1 MPLPNA
7 ISWYAH
13 YFPVWFL
20 KTITVFAEINDLF
33 VPLMFLVPIRSIKK
47 LAFYIQVM
55 FEFWV
60 ISHFFCRL
68 NYNDNGKIYKL
79 FGIFKHLVKFNYCF
93 QVFMQIGILASGN
106 YSYYNLLY
114 IVLCLSLLDDHTFYR
129 GIIFTYIVVLFNYLD
144 TFNFELIL

>member
-1 MPLPNA
+1 MFFILALSKYFESMPLPNA

-60 ISHFFCRL
+60 ISHFFCKV
-68 NYNDNGKIYKL
+68 NYR
-79 FGIFKHLVKFNYCF
+79 
-93 QVFMQIGILASGN
+93 
-106 YSYYNLLY
+106 
-114 IVLCLSLLDDHTFYR
+114 T
-129 GIIFTYIVVLFNYLD
+129 
-144 TFNFELIL
+144 